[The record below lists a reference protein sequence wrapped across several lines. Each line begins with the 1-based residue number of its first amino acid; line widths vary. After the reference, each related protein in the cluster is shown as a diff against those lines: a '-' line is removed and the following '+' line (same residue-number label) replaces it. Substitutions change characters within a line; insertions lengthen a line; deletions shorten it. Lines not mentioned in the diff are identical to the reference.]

1 MSEQKA
7 ELRCT
12 KEKIQL
18 AATVLEALPDTMF
31 LVELEIPYPHL
42 AGGQGLQANRVWN
55 QFCAA

>member
-7 ELRCT
+7 ELGAT

-18 AATVLEALPDTMF
+18 AATVLEALPHTMF

-55 QFCAA
+55 RFCAA